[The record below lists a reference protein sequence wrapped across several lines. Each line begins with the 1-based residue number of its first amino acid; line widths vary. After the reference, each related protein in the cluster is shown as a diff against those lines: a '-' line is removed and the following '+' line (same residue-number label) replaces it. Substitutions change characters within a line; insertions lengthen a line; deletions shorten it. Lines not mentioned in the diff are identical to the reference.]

1 MAIIISKKGKN
12 AKKLDKTSI
21 PKEDFL
27 QRQIYENPECIP
39 LYDYKEGVQLLIL
52 AREFPSGA
60 GPIDALGIDKDGE
73 IYLVETKLYKNP
85 DKRLVVAQVLDYGA
99 ALWQSYVNSD
109 NFIQKVDEIIS
120 SKLKSTVK
128 DKTKD
133 FFDLDDEESEELL
146 ENLKKNIHEGR
157 FKFVVLMDKLH
168 EQLKDLIAFINENSN
183 FAIFAVEVEYYE
195 HEDQEIMIPKLYG
208 AEIKS
213 TSRQPSD
220 REKWNERK
228 FLEKALEQLGQ
239 TQSYIMLEKL
249 YAYSKG
255 NSDKLNWGTGTES
268 GSFTFKIQNPQK
280 ESEWISLFT
289 VWTGGQIRFRLANI
303 RSHAGIEAAELF
315 QKKLSFMPISKKW
328 KQKDIESYGPANALD
343 EAFPNDDTLN
353 RFKSTILEFK
363 DEIKQLKINE

>member
-12 AKKLDKTSI
+12 AKKLDKTGI

-99 ALWQSYVNSD
+99 ALWQSHGNSD
-109 NFIQKVDEIIS
+109 NVIRKIDEILS
-120 SKLKSTVK
+120 SKSKTTVQ
-128 DKTKD
+128 DKIKG
-133 FFDLDDEESEELL
+133 FFDLDDEGAEELL
-146 ENLKKNIHEGR
+146 EGLKKNLHEGR

-168 EQLKDLIAFINENSN
+168 EQLKNLIVFINENSN

-195 HEDQEIMIPKLYG
+195 HEDQEILIPKLFG

-213 TSRQPSD
+213 TGRQPSD
-220 REKWNERK
+220 RLKWDEQK
-228 FLEKALEQLGQ
+228 FLEKAREQIGQ
-239 TQSYIMLEKL
+239 TEPYSILEKL
-249 YAYSKG
+249 YTYSKS
-255 NSDKLNWGTGTES
+255 NSDKLDWGTGAES
-268 GSFTFKIQNPQK
+268 GSFTFKIQNPK
-280 ESEWISLFT
+280 SELDYISLFT
-289 VWTGGQIRFRLANI
+289 VSTSGSIRFRFQNI
-303 RSHAGIEAAELF
+303 RTRVGDEVADMF
-315 QKKLSFMPISKKW
+315 RKKLLFLPVAKKW
-328 KQKDIESYGPANALD
+328 KQDDIVRYGPGNKLN
-343 EAFPNDDTLN
+343 EAFPDEKTL
-353 RFKSTILEFK
+353 KSFEAAILEFK
-363 DEIKQLKINE
+363 DEVRTL

>member
-73 IYLVETKLYKNP
+73 LYLVETKLYKNP

-99 ALWQSYVNSD
+99 SLWQSYANSN
-109 NFIQKVDEIIS
+109 NFIQKVGAIVSEKAAIS
-120 SKLKSTVK
+120 VH
-128 DKTKD
+128 DKIKD
-133 FFDLDDEESEELL
+133 FFHLDDEELTELL
-146 ENLKKNIHEGR
+146 ENLEKNVHEGK

-168 EQLKDLIAFINENSN
+168 ERLKDLIVFINENSN

-195 HEDQEIMIPKLYG
+195 HDDQEILIPKLFG

-213 TSRQPSD
+213 PRGQHSD
-220 REKWNERK
+220 RSKWDEQR
-228 FLEKALEQLGQ
+228 FLLEAQEQLGQ
-239 TQSYIMLEKL
+239 SDTFSILEEL
-249 YAYSKG
+249 LTFSKS
-255 NSDKLNWGTGTES
+255 NSDKLDWGTGAES
-268 GSFTFKIQNPQK
+268 GSFTFKLQNPK
-280 ESEWISLFT
+280 SESDYISFFT
-289 VWTGGQIRFRLANI
+289 VWTSGRIRFRFQNI
-303 RSHAGIEAAELF
+303 RARVGDDAAEMF
-315 QKKLSFMPISKKW
+315 RKKLLFLPVAKKW
-328 KQKDIESYGPANALD
+328 KQDDIKRYGPGNNLN
-343 EAFPNDDTLN
+343 EAFPDEKTL
-353 RFKSTILEFK
+353 KSFEAAILEFRE
-363 DEIKQLKINE
+363 EIKRL

>member
-1 MAIIISKKGKN
+1 M
-12 AKKLDKTSI
+12 
-21 PKEDFL
+21 
-27 QRQIYENPECIP
+27 
-39 LYDYKEGVQLLIL
+39 
-52 AREFPSGA
+52 
-60 GPIDALGIDKDGE
+60 
-73 IYLVETKLYKNP
+73 
-85 DKRLVVAQVLDYGA
+85 DYGA